1 MDSNWTMDGGY
12 TVLMDFR
19 DSDANLGDNWTGSDT
34 EPFITR
40 YASNERFRWRIGS
53 LDCLTGGDGSLGQG
67 YNPDTL
73 ANYGEEN
80 YWLHVAFI
88 RTNNSLVGY
97 QNGIAGTA
105 VTDNHNYNTNDYGI
119 TIGRSARHITSGT
132 GRVYGPY
139 VGTSPTWTYGDG
151 LLAGGHFTNWNQRD
165 DYRRDYGVAG
175 QIQDIRITKAA
186 RTAPALDGSYMGAP
200 YDNPLEHSD
209 GGVTHTPSAT
219 GVAGS
224 GYPQATSTL
233 VATDEAISDLV
244 YAAPTNVTV
253 SNCFHSP
260 AHTGSQTSADA
271 GLVVGSAS
279 GDVNITPPSAWE
291 GDTVTA
297 AVTAS
302 DGVNILNKN
311 IQWIV
316 RADRDANWEKY
327 AFIFNFQ
334 NNWYDTRAA
343 ATATTAHVHTSFSS
357 SVFPNSNY
365 THSLYT
371 NRQGAGPISGG
382 YITGTNSVM
391 NTMTAT
397 MPWTWECYLRSN
409 AATDWT
415 QSGGGGANPWAR
427 VWAPD
432 STIGA
437 AIRHNTASPGWIGL
451 SNSHVGNT
459 IGDECGLARGTDFS
473 YGTWNHWCWQ
483 YDGTDTKSF
492 VNGSVIRTKAN
503 TNIFWVAHNSTAWS
517 QSEGF
522 QLFRYS
528 QALDSN
534 NPAYYS
540 PICYMTNLRFCVGV
554 AVYPM
559 TGFTNAPIITNPKP
573 FGEQFGGYVGGG
585 T

>member
-1 MDSNWTMDGGY
+1 MGTLDYHD
-12 TVLMDFR
+12 
-19 DSDANLGDNWTGSDT
+19 GSDG
-34 EPFITR
+34 
-40 YASNERFRWRIGS
+40 N
-53 LDCLTGGDGSLGQG
+53 
-67 YNPDTL
+67 
-73 ANYGEEN
+73 
-80 YWLHVAFI
+80 
-88 RTNNSLVGY
+88 
-97 QNGIAGTA
+97 
-105 VTDNHNYNTNDYGI
+105 
-119 TIGRSARHITSGT
+119 
-132 GRVYGPY
+132 
-139 VGTSPTWTYGDG
+139 
-151 LLAGGHFTNWNQRD
+151 
-165 DYRRDYGVAG
+165 
-175 QIQDIRITKAA
+175 
-186 RTAPALDGSYMGAP
+186 
-200 YDNPLEHSD
+200 
-209 GGVTHTPSAT
+209 VTHTVGASGA
-219 GVAGS
+219 AGS
-224 GYPQATSTL
+224 GTPMATTTFL
-233 VATDEAISDLV
+233 ATDPASDV
-244 YAAPTNVTV
+244 IIYDIESVEVT
-253 SNCFHSP
+253 
-260 AHTGSQTSADA
+260 A
-271 GLVVGSAS
+271 VGS
-279 GDVNITPPSAWE
+279 GDTTNSVGTISPKPTWISVDSDGKLSITPDHTYKS
-291 GDTVTA
+291 DTLNIVG
-297 AVTAS
+297 TAS
-302 DGVNILNKN
+302 DGVNTLTKNFNFIL
-311 IQWIV
+311 
-316 RADRDANWEKY
+316 RSDRDANWEKY

-334 NNWYDTRAA
+334 NNWYDTRAE

-382 YITGTNSVM
+382 YITGSNSVM

-397 MPWTWECYLRSN
+397 MPWTWECYLRTN

-415 QSGGGGANPWAR
+415 MSGGSGSNPWAR

-437 AIRHNTASPGWIGL
+437 TIRHNTASPGWIGM
-451 SNSHVGNT
+451 SNSHVANT

-492 VNGSVIRTKAN
+492 VNGSLIRTKAD

-528 QALDSN
+528 QATDSN

-559 TGFTNAPIITNPKP
+559 SGFTDAQIITDPKP
-573 FGEQFGGYVGGG
+573 FTQQWGGYE